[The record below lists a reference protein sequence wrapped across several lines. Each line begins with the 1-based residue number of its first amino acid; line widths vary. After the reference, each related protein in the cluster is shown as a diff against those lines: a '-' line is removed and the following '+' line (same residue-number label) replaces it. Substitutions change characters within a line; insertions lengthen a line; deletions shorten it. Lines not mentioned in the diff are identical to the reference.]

1 MGTPGQPELPA
12 WLETLRSG
20 EGSAPPAA
28 AKTGGTNYLADDFV
42 DEGMLPSWMR
52 PDRTVESS
60 PSDSHAARRPAAQP
74 APVTDGA
81 FLPTRGM
88 SAGSL
93 IDEQFLP
100 SWMQE
105 SQTAS
110 TQAAQ
115 PAMPESIS
123 ASSLV
128 QPGVLPEWIRTIQ
141 PQSPAA
147 APLDLMQ
154 NAQQANSSQ
163 PISGNDL
170 IDQQALPQWMTGQN
184 NLSPPAG
191 PGEPASLTAASLV
204 DVHAL
209 PPWLREANQEQ
220 RRESGAAFSPVQPL
234 PAPGYQQPVG
244 QVPQYQPPDWQMPAP
259 HSQVPNAQVPAPN
272 YQPPDGQTPNM
283 NSNLV
288 AASLIDMNALPDWL
302 RPAEEQQANSASL
315 SLQQRSA
322 ENLRQAS
329 FGVPARPENVR
340 VPSRPRGE
348 MGYHEE
354 SEVAANAF
362 ASMLGVASAA
372 PYFQGQQP
380 RDAYGHPQGP
390 AQPPQAFNAPAMGPS
405 AGQGIPGMPPAAY
418 AGQPQNQ
425 AYAPTPAAYQ
435 GGYPMG
441 TMPGTP
447 LQPPSSTHVPGTPPG
462 PSSMNNGQ
470 SKPNAKP
477 ARRGIFDALRDFFFP

>member
-1 MGTPGQPELPA
+1 MAPGMDTPGQPELPA

-20 EGSAPPAA
+20 EGPAPSTA
-28 AKTGGTNYLADDFV
+28 AKAGETHFSPADFV

-52 PDRTVESS
+52 PDRTDEKS
-60 PSDSHAARRPAAQP
+60 PSDSYAGRRPASQP
-74 APVTDGA
+74 APDTDGT

-105 SQTAS
+105 SQAAS
-110 TQAAQ
+110 AQAGQQAK
-115 PAMPESIS
+115 PENIS

-128 QPGVLPEWIRTIQ
+128 QPGVLPEWIRTMQ
-141 PQSPAA
+141 PQSPAP

-184 NLSPPAG
+184 TQSSTTG
-191 PGEPASLTAASLV
+191 QGEQASLAASSLV

-220 RRESGAAFSPVQPL
+220 RRESAAAFSPVQPW

-244 QVPQYQPPDWQMPAP
+244 QVPQYQQPDWQMPA
-259 HSQVPNAQVPAPN
+259 SNYQVPNGQMPTPN
-272 YQPPDGQTPNM
+272 YQQPDGQTPNM

-302 RPAEEQQANSASL
+302 RPAEGQQANSA
-315 SLQQRSA
+315 QQRAA

-354 SEVAANAF
+354 SEVAASAF

-380 RDAYGHPQGP
+380 RDAYGRAQGP
-390 AQPPQAFNAPAMGPS
+390 SQAQQPQAFFNAPAMGPL
-405 AGQGIPGMPPAAY
+405 AGQGTPGMPPAAY
-418 AGQPQNQ
+418 GAQNQ

-435 GGYPMG
+435 GGYAMG
-441 TMPGTP
+441 TMPGTSP
-447 LQPPSSTHVPGTPPG
+447 QPPSSTPGMPSA
-462 PSSMNNGQ
+462 PSSMSNGQ

-477 ARRGIFDALRDFFFP
+477 ARRGIFDALRDFFFRS